1 MTKTIY
7 GSIYP
12 ERQDSFW
19 QWGEDKIA
27 DVCAKL
33 LSELEKDPKR
43 NILPIL
49 SCLVRRGDDGVES
62 ALKRIDASRRAA
74 GGGDGDEERLAAE
87 ALDFLLLLVDVN
99 SLFNVALGLYDFELV
114 SSRSEKIAFF

>member
-1 MTKTIY
+1 M
-7 GSIYP
+7 
-12 ERQDSFW
+12 
-19 QWGEDKIA
+19 
-27 DVCAKL
+27 
-33 LSELEKDPKR
+33 
-43 NILPIL
+43 
-49 SCLVRRGDDGVES
+49 RRGDDGVES

-74 GGGDGDEERLAAE
+74 GGGGGGDGERLAAE